1 MAKSP
6 LKPMSANESVSDRI
20 FSAFIDELAHEKD
33 FDAVAARLKGTIL
46 EQRTLTEPALR
57 KALFG
62 EDA

>member
-1 MAKSP
+1 
-6 LKPMSANESVSDRI
+6 MSANESVSDRI